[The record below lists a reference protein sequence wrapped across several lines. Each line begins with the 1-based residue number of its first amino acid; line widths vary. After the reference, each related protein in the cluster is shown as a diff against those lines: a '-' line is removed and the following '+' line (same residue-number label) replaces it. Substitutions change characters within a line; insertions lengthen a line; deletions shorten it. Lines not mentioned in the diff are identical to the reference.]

1 MNALHNWWWWLHR
14 THIIRKKISGG
25 KVFSWLMTGR
35 SHLLS
40 ERIAQSPPWPTV
52 ACPKVSPSSLSITE
66 AFHTINLSNQIL
78 SPDAIHCSTK
88 QKWDPL
94 IRLREKNEN
103 PQRLSLHF
111 FSFWT
116 IPTLQIWIQITN
128 THEYTNTQIQICT
141 QIQVYKY
148 KTKIQI
154 CSRKSNIS
162 GKQRCMIIKERR
174 IIIQKQ
180 NT

>member
-14 THIIRKKISGG
+14 THIIRKKISRG

-78 SPDAIHCSTK
+78 SPDAVHWSTK
-88 QKWDPL
+88 QKLDPFL
-94 IRLREKNEN
+94 RLREKNEN

-116 IPTLQIWIQITN
+116 IPTLQIWIQI
-128 THEYTNTQIQICT
+128 HMNTQIHRYRDVHKYRFT
-141 QIQVYKY
+141 NTKPKY
-148 KTKIQI
+148 KFAVARATFLE
-154 CSRKSNIS
+154 SR
-162 GKQRCMIIKERR
+162 GA
-174 IIIQKQ
+174 
-180 NT
+180 